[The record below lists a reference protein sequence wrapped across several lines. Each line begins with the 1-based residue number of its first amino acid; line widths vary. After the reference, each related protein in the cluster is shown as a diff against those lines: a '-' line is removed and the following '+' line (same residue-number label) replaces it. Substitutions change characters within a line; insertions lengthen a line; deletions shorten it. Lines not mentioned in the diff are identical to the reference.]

1 MSEDETNNISNYSDS
16 GTVDDVGKNNADI
29 TDITDNVDA
38 NSVEDEEDNN
48 PDEPDQKITKEF
60 HENVIKYVK
69 LDDLIRKKEAEI
81 RELKNSKKPC
91 EKFILDHLDK
101 LGENIIEI
109 TNGKLRK
116 NKAESKVP
124 LTADIIKDTL
134 LDKLANAE
142 LVDELMKTMDK
153 SRPKMVRVNLK
164 RTSGKK

>member
-1 MSEDETNNISNYSDS
+1 MSDDETTNLTNSSNDEHSEKENLSEDNIENTDADS
-16 GTVDDVGKNNADI
+16 TDDND
-29 TDITDNVDA
+29 
-38 NSVEDEEDNN
+38 
-48 PDEPDQKITKEF
+48 PKITKEF

-69 LDDLIRKKEAEI
+69 LDDLIRKKESEI

-116 NKAESKVP
+116 NKAETKVP
-124 LTADIIKDTL
+124 LTVDIIKDTL
-134 LDKLANAE
+134 IDKLTNPE
-142 LVDELMKTMDK
+142 LVDEIMKTMDK
-153 SRPKMVRVNLK
+153 SRPKTVRVNLK